1 MTAVV
6 PSSWHVCGTPTAVAA
21 EVIVTDRKGRPSG
34 GKTWPRPSS
43 TYRQTQTFT
52 LCEQDSSTGEA
63 RMSNQDEDLLFSHNE
78 DQPASVRLASSRL
91 TPKAAS
97 KIASEMHRWGRMTG
111 VFSIIVLVIWLVL
124 GTATT
129 TGFLAARSSL
139 LWPGVVLAILAAIG
153 LFGGFRFDY
162 VAGRKR

>member
-1 MTAVV
+1 
-6 PSSWHVCGTPTAVAA
+6 
-21 EVIVTDRKGRPSG
+21 
-34 GKTWPRPSS
+34 
-43 TYRQTQTFT
+43 
-52 LCEQDSSTGEA
+52 
-63 RMSNQDEDLLFSHNE
+63 MSNQDEDLLFSHNE
-78 DQPASVRLASSRL
+78 DQPASARLASSRL
-91 TPKAAS
+91 TPEAAS